1 MSNTDP
7 TKKPGVNSGPREIL
21 YMEYLVSIS

>member
-7 TKKPGVNSGPREIL
+7 AIKPGVNSCAHEG
-21 YMEYLVSIS
+21 